1 MDYEPELSEK
11 AERYLSSLEPSLRA
25 RLAASLLSL
34 GKEPSKFSR
43 PVAVPSLNFAGMAA
57 RFAHEAS
64 DGTMH
69 RIEVLF
75 QYSQDET
82 KLLVYAIGDTLTD
95 VDSR

>member
-25 RLAASLLSL
+25 GLTASLLSL

-75 QYSQDET
+75 QYSQDESR
-82 KLLVYAIGDTLTD
+82 LIIVAIGDTLSD
-95 VDSR
+95 VEFR